1 MLFLGTAYDNTFSIW
16 KLSINSL
23 FQLTSVYGGFASRS
37 LSHNKGSNFLCSSLL
52 ALHSSLVLLKRKKNL
67 PRERSIWL
75 VRFFWPFPLALSK
88 WSNGDRDWQT
98 LHFINIGDKSAR
110 TGGFLWLASQRSDW
124 HLTVVTKKVLVKRHG
139 VSRERDVQCYCRQQ
153 YPRI

>member
-52 ALHSSLVLLKRKKNL
+52 ALHSSLVLLKRKKKL
-67 PRERSIWL
+67 AARKKHL
-75 VRFFWPFPLALSK
+75 VGSLFLAFS
-88 WSNGDRDWQT
+88 SC
-98 LHFINIGDKSAR
+98 II
-110 TGGFLWLASQRSDW
+110 
-124 HLTVVTKKVLVKRHG
+124 KV
-139 VSRERDVQCYCRQQ
+139 
-153 YPRI
+153 I